1 MTWKLAAAYTAI
13 GDEVGID
20 VAYVG
25 LAFNDVYT
33 NNPTLTNLYADD
45 LTHPSYSGSYLAALT
60 IFTEITKID
69 PDEVKYNGSLTGNI
83 TSVLKEAARKA
94 VFETPEIPDEYK
106 TKSEGI
112 VYVK

>member
-1 MTWKLAAAYTAI
+1 M
-13 GDEVGID
+13 
-20 VAYVG
+20 
-25 LAFNDVYT
+25 T

-60 IFTEITKID
+60 IFTEITKIN